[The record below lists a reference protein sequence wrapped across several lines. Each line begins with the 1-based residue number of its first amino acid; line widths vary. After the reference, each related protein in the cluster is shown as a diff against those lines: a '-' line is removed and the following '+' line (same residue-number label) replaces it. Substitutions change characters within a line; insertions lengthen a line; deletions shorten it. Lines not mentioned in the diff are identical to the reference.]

1 MTMIRT
7 TQNPKKKNRRTTT
20 VPGGNAQ
27 HRSVLRFYAWFSL
40 SSISFKHR
48 TTIPIPSV
56 TASLSLSIT
65 WLSTRA
71 NLSGCH
77 RRSAARI
84 LSFDDT
90 SGECAGDNK
99 NSRMA
104 SGLNSSSRAPLVLLV
119 LPSSG
124 SSGGTAPIAS
134 ATGQGIRS
142 NVSGSGVGAPGEEG
156 RRWLSWPQR
165 ASYELHAPATSRM
178 RRRPS
183 RSARCCCCCSCCSR
197 FCCSCRCCSACR
209 RRRASSAMAA
219 ARRASASRRASSR
232 RRWSSSRA
240 RSSAARRC
248 CAAR

>member
-7 TQNPKKKNRRTTT
+7 TQNPKKNRRITT

-27 HRSVLRFYAWFSL
+27 HRSVLRLYAWFSL

-134 ATGQGIRS
+134 VTGQGIRS

-156 RRWLSWPQR
+156 LRWLSWPQR

-183 RSARCCCCCSCCSR
+183 RSARCCSR

-219 ARRASASRRASSR
+219 ARRTSASRRA
-232 RRWSSSRA
+232 SSRA